1 MGWETWGDKV
11 NGMRIV
17 DLMVAIIE
25 GGAAAV
31 LMRSELQRLQLWVG
45 TKASRP

>member
-17 DLMVAIIE
+17 DLMVAVMD
-25 GGAAAV
+25 GAAA
-31 LMRSELQRLQLWVG
+31 
-45 TKASRP
+45 ASTHAK